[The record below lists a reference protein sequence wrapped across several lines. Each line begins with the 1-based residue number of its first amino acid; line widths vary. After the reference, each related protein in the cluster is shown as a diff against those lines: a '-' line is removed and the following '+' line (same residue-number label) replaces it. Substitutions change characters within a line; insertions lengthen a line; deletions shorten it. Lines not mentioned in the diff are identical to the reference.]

1 VYGSEKSFEWPL
13 IEGEDPVLH
22 TAKKPEPEIP
32 SRVSVPD
39 YAHRLPDPIQKFTQS
54 IADAEHLSFIQGGGH
69 GGSHPHLVNEFVSA
83 LVEDRDPF
91 PNARQAANWTSV
103 GICAHESALKGGER
117 VDIPDFE

>member
-1 VYGSEKSFEWPL
+1 
-13 IEGEDPVLH
+13 
-22 TAKKPEPEIP
+22 
-32 SRVSVPD
+32 VSVPD

-91 PNARQAANWTSV
+91 PNAEQAANWTSV